1 MGGVP
6 PNAVPVDPTAAAIVL
21 ILLAAVVMLTAAATG
36 FRPFR
41 RRSPK
46 PAPPPPPV
54 AAAKPD
60 PLASCEGSLVRQL
73 VTAEITPHRYRQEM
87 ENLAAREDERNRL
100 EVPPDQPGR

>member
-1 MGGVP
+1 
-6 PNAVPVDPTAAAIVL
+6 
-21 ILLAAVVMLTAAATG
+21 MLTAAATG

-41 RRSPK
+41 RRSPR
-46 PAPPPPPV
+46 PAPPAPPV

-60 PLASCEGSLVRQL
+60 APALPVGAAKPDPLASREGSLVRQL

-87 ENLAAREDERNRL
+87 EKLAAREDERKRL